1 MVRILKVKK
10 DVPTVIEFEGRR
22 YVLDMKSPLK
32 GVRNEKDKQ

>member
-22 YVLDMKSPLK
+22 YVLDTKSPLK
-32 GVRNEKDKQ
+32 GVRNEKNKQ

>member
-10 DVPTVIEFEGRR
+10 DVQTVIEFEGRR